1 MWSEQKIEGKESVT
15 GGGAAVEGLAGR
27 RDCLAQPGIP
37 LLELL

>member
-15 GGGAAVEGLAGR
+15 GGAAVEGLAGR